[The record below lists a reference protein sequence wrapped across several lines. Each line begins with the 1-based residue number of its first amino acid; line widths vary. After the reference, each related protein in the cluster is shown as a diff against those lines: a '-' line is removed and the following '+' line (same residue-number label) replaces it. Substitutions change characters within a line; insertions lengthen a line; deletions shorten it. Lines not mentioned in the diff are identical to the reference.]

1 MSPYDRR
8 VATSHW
14 AQWHEAYEDPSSPLS
29 ARLHE
34 VRRQLRDV
42 LDHSTIDSPR
52 LISMCAGQGRDV
64 IDVLA
69 THPRGQNVRATLVE
83 LDVSLA
89 AEAAASARDL
99 GLENVVIVN
108 GDASITS
115 TYVDLVPADI
125 IMVCGVFG
133 NLSDI
138 DVARTIF
145 LLPSLCNLSAR
156 VIWTRHRR
164 APDLTNVIRA
174 MFLESG
180 FAEVEFFAPPDFL
193 FTVGTQ
199 QLQRVPD
206 PFEEGI
212 RLFTF
217 EGDGHLP
224 A

>member
-1 MSPYDRR
+1 M
-8 VATSHW
+8 
-14 AQWHEAYEDPSSPLS
+14 
-29 ARLHE
+29 HE

-42 LDHSTIDSPR
+42 LDHTTKESPQ

-69 THPRGQNVRATLVE
+69 THPRGHTVRATLVE
-83 LDVSLA
+83 LDESLA
-89 AEAAASARDL
+89 AVAAASARDL
-99 GLENVVIVN
+99 GLANVKVVN

-115 TYVDLVPADI
+115 TYGDVVPADI

-138 DVARTIF
+138 DIARTIF
-145 LLPSLCNLSAR
+145 LLPSLCGLAAR

-164 APDLTNVIRA
+164 APDLTNVIRT

-180 FAEVEFFAPPDFL
+180 FAEVEFFAPRDFL
-193 FTVGTQ
+193 FTVGTH
-199 QLQRVPD
+199 QLHRVPD
-206 PFEEGI
+206 PFEEDI

-217 EGDGHLP
+217 EGDGRNP